1 MENDWMMGAMSKGNC
16 HTGNPLVFTTDDGI
30 EVYAGGHS
38 RRGGWHRMSPAP
50 DLAIGPAQV
59 MGSSRMTTVPD
70 GFSCAQHIGADT
82 SIISI
87 DWPDF
92 GIPQDVHREWWVAL
106 VDDIRRLGLKRI
118 STQCVGGHG
127 RTGVQLCILANL
139 MGVSTHTDSASLI
152 KWVRDS
158 YCHHAVEGFSQ
169 QRYVAEVLEIDVGD
183 DLFPVT
189 ARSSVIDFADI
200 IEVEDEKPK
209 RKKKGNKFNT
219 PEPRDDFFF
228 DDEPEEMRTPY
239 PDGYSIHYCDSC
251 PHLEWV
257 SIEDDD
263 PAECKVCGS
272 EMYNGDDLLFDEEV
286 HEECLSCGTLTSPF
300 AMSHESGRCL
310 CCEAEDAGVKTRS
323 DGTIQCTQC
332 KKYHIPEFIM
342 DRKKFLCSTCVN
354 NKSSKKKSKK
364 GKKGRPQVPKG
375 GLTAEEVVAM
385 SRRNEQ
391 E

>member
-1 MENDWMMGAMSKGNC
+1 MKNDWMMGAMSKGSC

-38 RRGGWHRMSPAP
+38 RNGGWHRMSPAP

-70 GFSCAQHIGADT
+70 GFSCAQHITADT
-82 SIISI
+82 SLISI

-92 GIPQDVHREWWVAL
+92 SIPQDVHREWWVAL

-183 DLFPVT
+183 DLFPVSV
-189 ARSSVIDFADI
+189 RSSVIDFADI

-228 DDEPEEMRTPY
+228 EDEPEDIHTPF
-239 PDGYSIHYCDSC
+239 PDDYSIHFCECC
-251 PHLEWV
+251 PHFEWV
-257 SIEDDD
+257 SIEDDA

-272 EMYNGDDLLFDEEV
+272 KMNDGADLLYMEEDTC
-286 HEECLSCGTLTSPF
+286 HSCGGSVSPF
-300 AMSHESGRCL
+300 GISYESGRCL

-323 DGTIQCTQC
+323 DGTIQCKKC

-342 DRKKFLCSTCVN
+342 ERKKYHCATCVN
-354 NKSSKKKSKK
+354 KGASKKK
-364 GKKGRPQVPKG
+364 GKKGRPKVSVDDLNSPK
-375 GLTAEEVVAM
+375 VAM

>member
-1 MENDWMMGAMSKGNC
+1 
-16 HTGNPLVFTTDDGI
+16 
-30 EVYAGGHS
+30 
-38 RRGGWHRMSPAP
+38 
-50 DLAIGPAQV
+50 
-59 MGSSRMTTVPD
+59 
-70 GFSCAQHIGADT
+70 
-82 SIISI
+82 
-87 DWPDF
+87 
-92 GIPQDVHREWWVAL
+92 
-106 VDDIRRLGLKRI
+106 
-118 STQCVGGHG
+118 
-127 RTGVQLCILANL
+127 
-139 MGVSTHTDSASLI
+139 
-152 KWVRDS
+152 
-158 YCHHAVEGFSQ
+158 
-169 QRYVAEVLEIDVGD
+169 
-183 DLFPVT
+183 
-189 ARSSVIDFADI
+189 
-200 IEVEDEKPK
+200 
-209 RKKKGNKFNT
+209 
-219 PEPRDDFFF
+219 
-228 DDEPEEMRTPY
+228 MRTPY
-239 PDGYSIHYCDSC
+239 PDGYSIHYCNSC

-354 NKSSKKKSKK
+354 KKSSKKKGKK